1 MITVKKR
8 NGSIEQFDE
17 NKLYNAVLGCLE
29 RTSQADKGYVAQTAT
44 ERVVEALQT
53 YKEYE
58 SSVIMDMVRDALMD
72 MKAYDAAQEFIL
84 YRNSHKPDIF
94 RKRVEFKPS
103 EYPQMQEYV
112 DAIRHSY
119 WIHTEFNYSSDI
131 QDMKANMSASERQ
144 VAERAMLAISQIEVA
159 VKTFWAKIGDK
170 FPKPE
175 IQVVGATFAESE
187 CFDDQTEILTESGW
201 KCFDTLTYSDK
212 VAQYDTNT
220 AQINYV
226 TPTNIVVKP
235 YSGVLHHYK
244 GKSTDIC
251 VTPKHELLVRHPSS
265 TQYTKA
271 TSESGKWGRN
281 YYFPVS
287 GKSSTLGPTFTANDA
302 FLIALQA
309 DGSLFG
315 NCPTGSG
322 RRDFTFT
329 LSKERKVAAL
339 TRILTSLNVDFK
351 QKVLESGK
359 TRIWGVLPS
368 TIPDV
373 TTIKSFGWLNPST
386 CSYDYGRQFIAELGQ
401 WDSTVR
407 DSNIAYYNSNV
418 EAINKVQH
426 LAVQSGYLAN
436 LSINRTKEASM
447 QTLSPS
453 NQPRL
458 SAKDVYV
465 LSLTDKTEKTY
476 PHRTEVD
483 YEGYVYCATVPTGA
497 IVVRRN
503 GASCVQGN
511 CRHADAYSNLLEIMG
526 LNEQFSQLKQVPA
539 IQRRIDYLERAIAT
553 PVDDKDYFYNIILFS
568 MLIENV
574 SLFSQFFI
582 LLSMNKHKGYLK
594 GIANA
599 VQSTSLEEDIHAKFG
614 FELVNIIKTERPD
627 WWTPEAISKIKTL
640 VDDAY
645 QAEVAIVHWIFES
658 YTESDIY
665 NSYILP
671 SDVWSFLSDRIART
685 FEAVGIEQNKYKRTN
700 EFEWFDV
707 EITATKEIDFFNK
720 KSSAYNKRSKSI
732 TAGDLF

>member
-8 NGSIEQFDE
+8 NGSVEQFDE
-17 NKLYNAVLGCLE
+17 KKLYNAVLSCLE

-44 ERVVEALQT
+44 EHVVEALQT

-58 SSVIMDMVRDALMD
+58 SSAIMNMVRDALMD

-94 RKRVEFKPS
+94 RKRVEFKPV
-103 EYPQMQEYV
+103 EYPVMQEYV

-175 IQVVGATFAESE
+175 VQAVAATFSESE
-187 CFDDQTEILTESGW
+187 
-201 KCFDTLTYSDK
+201 
-212 VAQYDTNT
+212 V
-220 AQINYV
+220 
-226 TPTNIVVKP
+226 
-235 YSGVLHHYK
+235 
-244 GKSTDIC
+244 
-251 VTPKHELLVRHPSS
+251 
-265 TQYTKA
+265 
-271 TSESGKWGRN
+271 
-281 YYFPVS
+281 
-287 GKSSTLGPTFTANDA
+287 
-302 FLIALQA
+302 
-309 DGSLFG
+309 
-315 NCPTGSG
+315 
-322 RRDFTFT
+322 
-329 LSKERKVAAL
+329 
-339 TRILTSLNVDFK
+339 
-351 QKVLESGK
+351 
-359 TRIWGVLPS
+359 
-368 TIPDV
+368 
-373 TTIKSFGWLNPST
+373 
-386 CSYDYGRQFIAELGQ
+386 
-401 WDSTVR
+401 
-407 DSNIAYYNSNV
+407 
-418 EAINKVQH
+418 
-426 LAVQSGYLAN
+426 
-436 LSINRTKEASM
+436 
-447 QTLSPS
+447 
-453 NQPRL
+453 
-458 SAKDVYV
+458 
-465 LSLTDKTEKTY
+465 
-476 PHRTEVD
+476 
-483 YEGYVYCATVPTGA
+483 
-497 IVVRRN
+497 
-503 GASCVQGN
+503 
-511 CRHADAYSNLLEIMG
+511 RHADAYSNLLEIMG
-526 LNEQFSQLKQVPA
+526 LNDQFSQLKNVPA
-539 IQRRIDYLERAIAT
+539 IQKRIEYLERAIAT
-553 PVDDKDYFYNIILFS
+553 PVDDRDYFYNIILFS

-627 WWTPEAISKIKTL
+627 WWTAETTSKVKAL
-640 VDDAY
+640 VDEAY

-665 NSYILP
+665 NSYIIP

-685 FEAVGIEQNKYKRTN
+685 FEAVGIEQDKYKRTS

-732 TAGDLF
+732 TAEDLF